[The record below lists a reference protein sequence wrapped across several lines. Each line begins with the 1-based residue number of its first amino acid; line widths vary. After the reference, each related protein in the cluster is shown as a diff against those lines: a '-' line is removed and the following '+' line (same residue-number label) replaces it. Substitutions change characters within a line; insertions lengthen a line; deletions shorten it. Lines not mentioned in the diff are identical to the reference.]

1 MLDVCKTVY
10 DTRLPTVLIK
20 EIDILPS
27 ESSQDQIK
35 ELNIIVRA
43 LVQTTLPNYNAT
55 FNLNV
60 SAITSIQEEVALDR
74 KNRVKLYAHRQS
86 SLIKNIR
93 ISNLSKEGSRL
104 FFNKKEPS
112 TIISKIVDVPMTI
125 RSTTPLQHLSILCF
139 TSELA
144 TGQQINL
151 ETDFN
156 ISRHLIERVKTAGTI
171 NRTSVVY
178 KLLESV
184 EGFGSVGEVW
194 TGPVHFHTQQGLMAG
209 QSHSDRK
216 HPRLEEFEVPNL
228 KIKDYRTSVVNSLV
242 SSKSTNAARIGKY
255 LSDVSF
261 SRTKNGS
268 VRVCADFHFLQY
280 VRNNASLSYLFDNN
294 LALLSAVDVLDIKV
308 YRREIGSTNYGNYL
322 TPIIPVDNQATE
334 DQSTKRLIGTLATG
348 EVKVLRA
355 NAASNSS
362 DVMPLLI
369 VDNQIQ
375 DEIEGYYH
383 YDIEIEIN
391 DNSAKIVSE
400 MANTLQDKIK
410 AADSYRLKFNN
421 YGKTGYDVQQN
432 IMARETELAAD
443 NSWKAALESYISILQ
458 FIFGANVGPI
468 PVGLVAQNM
477 LSLASPYSASQ
488 KSLSEFNR
496 ILNDFVKIL
505 LFKAEKKST
514 GRIDK
519 VQNFNSAIA
528 SSGPLVRK
536 LKFVSDIKKNYF
548 NSLSNNT
555 GYDYLG
561 SSVQQ
566 SDSGLSRIGFDQFK
580 NRISNEVTKYEVSS
594 SNNVNINK
602 FGFLSP
608 SEVKTNTTSFKVEK
622 KNSINKSLDLLQ
634 ANEVSSTK
642 SKNFKAN
649 SDLKTSQSDSIASL
663 LGTSGVMFFPNTV
676 RLKDMM
682 KSSAGQNQ
690 EISDSSNYLS
700 STSNFVKDD
709 RNTDTAVSG
718 SSESKVKQLSRR
730 REDYIDNDFVQFT
743 VEQRAA
749 DFKQIKP
756 TNQEAIQGSI
766 AYEQLTKSPESFES
780 LNVLEK
786 NLNFNSVVK
795 IEYSVGNGDSWAPM
809 TAQNFDTLK
818 NSNKP
823 VLCRLSEPKS
833 VLNVDNKFKLEKYDE
848 MFILGD
854 QEPKTTSGNIN
865 AERLMKRINKNV
877 TKLFNN
883 SLSVKGASGTVMS
896 EYLSSRP
903 ATGIKIV
910 QPTRTQQS
918 TSDSATTT
926 IAPATRGNQGSY

>member
-1 MLDVCKTVY
+1 M
-10 DTRLPTVLIK
+10 
-20 EIDILPS
+20 
-27 ESSQDQIK
+27 
-35 ELNIIVRA
+35 
-43 LVQTTLPNYNAT
+43 
-55 FNLNV
+55 
-60 SAITSIQEEVALDR
+60 DR
-74 KNRVKLYAHRQS
+74 PS
-86 SLIKNIR
+86 SLPHPA
-93 ISNLSKEGSRL
+93 RL
-104 FFNKKEPS
+104 N
-112 TIISKIVDVPMTI
+112 
-125 RSTTPLQHLSILCF
+125 
-139 TSELA
+139 
-144 TGQQINL
+144 
-151 ETDFN
+151 
-156 ISRHLIERVKTAGTI
+156 
-171 NRTSVVY
+171 
-178 KLLESV
+178 
-184 EGFGSVGEVW
+184 
-194 TGPVHFHTQQGLMAG
+194 
-209 QSHSDRK
+209 
-216 HPRLEEFEVPNL
+216 EVPNL
-228 KIKDYRTSVVNSLV
+228 KIKDYRTSVINSLV
-242 SSKSTNAARIGKY
+242 SSKLRRAPRIGKY
-255 LSDVSF
+255 LSNVSY
-261 SRTKNGS
+261 SRTKAGA
-268 VRVCADFHFLQY
+268 VRICADFQFLQY

-322 TPIIPVDNQATE
+322 TPIIPLDNQATE
-334 DQSTKRLIGTLATG
+334 DQSSKRLIGTLTTG

-355 NAASNSS
+355 NAASNST

-369 VDNQIQ
+369 VDNQMQ

-400 MANTLQDKIK
+400 LANTLQDKIT
-410 AADSYRLKFNN
+410 ATNSYRLKFNN
-421 YGKTGYDVQQN
+421 YGKSGYNIQQN
-432 IMARETELAAD
+432 IMARETELASD
-443 NSWKAALESYISILQ
+443 NSWKAALESYVSILQ
-458 FIFGANVGPI
+458 FLFGANVGPI
-468 PVGLVAQNM
+468 PVGLVAQNL

-519 VQNFNSAIA
+519 VQSFNSAIA
-528 SSGPLVRK
+528 ASGPLVRK
-536 LKFVSDIKKNYF
+536 LKFVSDIKENYF

-561 SSVQQ
+561 SSTQQ

-608 SEVKTNTTSFKVEK
+608 SEVKTNTTSFKVQK

-634 ANEVSSTK
+634 ANEVPSTK

-649 SDLKTSQSDSIASL
+649 SDLKTSQADSIASL
-663 LGTSGVMFFPNTV
+663 LGTSGVMFSPNTV
-676 RLKDMM
+676 RLKDIMN
-682 KSSAGQNQ
+682 STSARNQ
-690 EISDSSNYLS
+690 EISDSSNYFS
-700 STSNFVKDD
+700 STSEFTKDD
-709 RNTDTAVSG
+709 RDTDSAVSG
-718 SSESKVKQLSRR
+718 SSESKIKQLSSR
-730 REDYIDNDFVQFT
+730 REDYIDNDFVQFA

-756 TNQEAIQGSI
+756 TDLEAIQGSI

-809 TAQNFDTLK
+809 TAQNFDALK
-818 NSNKP
+818 NSNNP
-823 VLCRLSEPKS
+823 VLCRLTEPS
-833 VLNVDNKFKLEKYDE
+833 NVLNVPNKFKLEKYDE

-865 AERLMKRINKNV
+865 AERVMKRINKNV
-877 TKLFNN
+877 TKLFNS
-883 SLSVKGASGTVMS
+883 SLNVKGASGVVMS

-903 ATGIKIV
+903 ATGVETV
-910 QPTRTQQS
+910 QSTRTQQNN
-918 TSDSATTT
+918 SDTATAT
-926 IAPATRGNQGSY
+926 IAPVTRGNQGSY